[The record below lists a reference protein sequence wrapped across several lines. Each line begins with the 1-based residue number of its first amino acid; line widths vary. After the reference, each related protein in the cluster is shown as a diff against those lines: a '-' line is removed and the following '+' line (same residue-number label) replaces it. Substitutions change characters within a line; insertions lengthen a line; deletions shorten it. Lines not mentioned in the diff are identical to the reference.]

1 MERVVLDTNILFAA
15 LRSKNANFRAKLF
28 SDDYTFYAPKY
39 IIVEIFKHKERI
51 LKNAKVEDESEIY
64 EYLNEILQRIH
75 FVNEDFVSTANYIK
89 AYHLCKG
96 VDEND
101 TPFVAQAL
109 ELNAKLWT
117 KDEKLKEGL
126 REKGFD
132 RFFEI

>member
-1 MERVVLDTNILFAA
+1 MDTNLLFAA
-15 LRSKNANFRAKLF
+15 LRSLNSNFREKLF
-28 SDDYTFYAPKY
+28 SDEYIFYAPKY

-51 LKNAKVEDESEIY
+51 VKNTRVEDEHEIY

-75 FVNEDFVSTANYIK
+75 FFNEDFVSIANYIK
-89 AYHLCKG
+89 AYQLCKN

-117 KDEKLKEGL
+117 RDEKLKAEL
-126 REKGFD
+126 KRKGFD
-132 RFFEI
+132 QFFEA